1 MSTIRNKIQNVP
13 VCLERNMSVSF
24 WWFFDQSP
32 EIAVIESKIYDRYH
46 DISLL
51 LEIDLTKQTII
62 DCEIEER
69 RTPFPTCPGAI
80 KNYDFLQGKKLN
92 RPALEIALREHI
104 PYSKNGCIRIDQLL
118 YYAVDNFVSALGYEL
133 KSRQIPREWNEEYHT
148 RDSKPFEE
156 RSAAVHQWWI
166 KDRVMKNSC
175 FTMSED
181 FTDTVAKEKLKDA
194 LSITPLLLG
203 LRKGK

>member
-1 MSTIRNKIQNVP
+1 MANIRNQIQNVP

-24 WWFFDQSP
+24 WWFFDKSP

-51 LEIDLTKQTII
+51 IEVDLTKQTINA
-62 DCEIEER
+62 CEIEER
-69 RTPFPTCPGAI
+69 RTPFSTCPGAI
-80 KNYDFLQGKKLN
+80 KNYDFLNGKKLN

-104 PYSKNGCIRIDQLL
+104 PLSKNGCIRIDQLL

-148 RDSKPFEE
+148 RNSKPFDE

-175 FTMSED
+175 YTMSED
-181 FTDTVAKEKLKDA
+181 FEEPESKEKLKDS

>member
-1 MSTIRNKIQNVP
+1 MPIRNKIQNVP

-24 WWFFDQSP
+24 WWFFDSLPQK
-32 EIAVIESKIYDRYH
+32 AVVESKIYDRYH

-51 LEIDLTKQTII
+51 LEIDLSKQTII
-62 DCEIEER
+62 ESEIEER
-69 RTPFPTCPGAI
+69 RTPFSSCPGAI
-80 KNYDFLQGKKLN
+80 TNYDFLNGKKFN
-92 RPALEIALREHI
+92 RPALEIMLREHI
-104 PYSKNGCIRIDQLL
+104 PLSKNGCIRIDQLL
-118 YYAVDNFVSALGYEL
+118 FYAVDNFISALGYEL
-133 KSRQIPREWNEEYHT
+133 KSRQLPKEWNEEYHSQE
-148 RDSKPFEE
+148 SKPFAE

-175 FTMSED
+175 FTMSAD
-181 FTDTVAKEKLKDA
+181 FENLEAREKLNTS

>member
-1 MSTIRNKIQNVP
+1 MSIRNKIQNVP
-13 VCLERNMSVSF
+13 VGLERNMSVSF
-24 WWFFDQSP
+24 WWFFDKKP
-32 EIAVIESKIYDRYH
+32 AKAIIESKIYDRYH

-51 LEIDLTKQTII
+51 LEIDLSKQVIV

-69 RTPFPTCPGAI
+69 RTPFATCPGAI
-80 KNYDFLQGKKLN
+80 QNYNFLNGTKLN
-92 RPALEIALREHI
+92 RPALDIAIKQYIAH
-104 PYSKNGCIRIDQLL
+104 SKHGCIRIDQLL

-133 KSRQIPREWNEEYHT
+133 KSRELPREWNEEYHT
-148 RDSKPFEE
+148 QDSKPFEK

-175 FTMSED
+175 YTMSED
-181 FTDTVAKEKLKDA
+181 FEDESAREDLDGS

>member
-1 MSTIRNKIQNVP
+1 MSIRNKIQNVP

-32 EIAVIESKIYDRYH
+32 PKAVIESKIYDRYH

-51 LEIDLTKQTII
+51 IEVDLTKQVIV

-69 RTPFPTCPGAI
+69 RTPFSTCPGAI
-80 KNYDFLQGKKLN
+80 KNYDFLNGKKLN

-104 PYSKNGCIRIDQLL
+104 PFSKNGCIRIDQLL

-133 KSRQIPREWNEEYHT
+133 KSRQIPREWNEEFHGV
-148 RDSKPFEE
+148 DSKPFED

-181 FTDTVAKEKLKDA
+181 FEREDAKASLKDSP
-194 LSITPLLLG
+194 SITPLLLG
-203 LRKGK
+203 LRKNK